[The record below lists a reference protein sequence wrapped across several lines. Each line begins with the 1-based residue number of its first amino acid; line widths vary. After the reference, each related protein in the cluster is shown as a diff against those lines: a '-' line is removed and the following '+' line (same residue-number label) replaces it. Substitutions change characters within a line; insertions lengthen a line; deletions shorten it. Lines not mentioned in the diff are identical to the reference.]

1 MQISRRTMKHSIVW
15 VIAIGLVSVVQLA
28 AQTKISGTLTCAK
41 PDPEYTLDVGDRPS
55 HVFVLAKSACS
66 WTRPMQ
72 IEGVNTKDS
81 HDVNIVDG
89 DEANSH
95 SNGYE
100 VSNMANGDKVFIRF
114 SGTDRSM
121 KDGKPLSTGT
131 WRYIGG
137 TGKFKGIMGKG
148 TYKGGPDA
156 SGNYVGEV
164 NGDYTLPAKRP

>member
-1 MQISRRTMKHSIVW
+1 MKRSIVW
-15 VIAIGLVSVVQLA
+15 AIAFGLVSIIHLV
-28 AQTKISGTLTCAK
+28 AQKRKISGTLSCAK
-41 PDPEYTLDVGDRPS
+41 PDPEYTVDIGDRPG

-81 HDVNIVDG
+81 RDVNVVDV
-89 DEANSH
+89 DDAVSN
-95 SNGYE
+95 SNGYD
-100 VSNMANGDKVFIRF
+100 VSNMANGDKVFIHF
-114 SGTDRSM
+114 SGTDRSL

-148 TYKGGPDA
+148 TYKGTPDA
-156 SGNYVGEV
+156 SGNYVSEVDGE
-164 NGDYTLPAKRP
+164 YALPAKAP

>member
-1 MQISRRTMKHSIVW
+1 
-15 VIAIGLVSVVQLA
+15 
-28 AQTKISGTLTCAK
+28 
-41 PDPEYTLDVGDRPS
+41 
-55 HVFVLAKSACS
+55 
-66 WTRPMQ
+66 MQ
-72 IEGVNTKDS
+72 IEGVDTKDS

-100 VSNMANGDKVFIRF
+100 VSSMANGDKVFIRF
-114 SGTDRSM
+114 SGIDRSM

-156 SGNYVGEV
+156 SGNYVSEV
-164 NGDYTLPAKRP
+164 NGEYTLPAKRP

>member
-1 MQISRRTMKHSIVW
+1 MRSIVW
-15 VIAIGLVSVVQLA
+15 AIAFGFVATIHLPA
-28 AQTKISGTLTCAK
+28 RTKISGTLTCAK
-41 PDPEYTLDVGDRPS
+41 PDPKYTVDIGDRPG

-72 IEGVNTKDS
+72 IEGVDTKDS
-81 HDVNIVDG
+81 HDVNVVEVDG
-89 DEANSH
+89 ANSN
-95 SNGYE
+95 SDGYD

-114 SGTDRSM
+114 SGTDRST

-148 TYKGGPDA
+148 TYKGTPDA
-156 SGNYVGEV
+156 SGNYVSEV
-164 NGDYTLPAKRP
+164 DGDYTLPARRP